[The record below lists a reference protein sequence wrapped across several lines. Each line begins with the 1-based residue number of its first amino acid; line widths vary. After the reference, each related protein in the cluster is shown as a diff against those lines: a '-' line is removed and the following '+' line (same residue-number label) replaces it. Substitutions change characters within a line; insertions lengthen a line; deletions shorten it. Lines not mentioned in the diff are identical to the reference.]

1 MPLNKGQTELEILQ
15 NRFTSYISTAIQR
28 RRNDY
33 IRQALRYRQTEVE
46 AERIFREQSTAA
58 EFDIWGELP
67 LLMCI
72 ENNQLL
78 CALKAITERERE
90 IFFARVLDGKSFE
103 ELAVKFGLG
112 YKGVTAVYYRAIK
125 KIRERMEKNGF

>member
-1 MPLNKGQTELEILQ
+1 MLLNKGQTELEILQ

-33 IRQALRYRQTEVE
+33 IRQVLRYRQTEVE
-46 AERIFREQSTAA
+46 VERIFKEQSTAA
-58 EFDIWGELP
+58 ESDIWEELP

-78 CALKAITERERE
+78 CALNAITERERE
-90 IFFARVLDGKSFE
+90 IFFQSIRWK
-103 ELAVKFGLG
+103 KF
-112 YKGVTAVYYRAIK
+112 
-125 KIRERMEKNGF
+125 